1 MWSGIP
7 CHETR
12 IRDYFSCKYK
22 RQTNEEIQ
30 FTIKGDGTS
39 GREPQPS
46 LIHRRLHP
54 SGTGKPANPSTCKGE
69 KAISS
74 LNPDTIVLYGFQQRR
89 LLFSVWI
96 GACTCTNVYNDTQII
111 VDIFKL
117 VDQPLNS
124 LHSCIHSPL
133 FRSKDDYEAV

>member
-30 FTIKGDGTS
+30 FTIKADGTS

-54 SGTGKPANPSTCKGE
+54 SGTGKPANPSP
-69 KAISS
+69 AS
-74 LNPDTIVLYGFQQRR
+74 LNPDTIVLYGFQQRG
-89 LLFSVWI
+89 LLFSVWM
-96 GACTCTNVYNDTQII
+96 GACICTNVYNDTQII

-117 VDQPLNS
+117 VDQPLN
-124 LHSCIHSPL
+124 LVHSCIHSPL
-133 FRSKDDYEAV
+133 FC